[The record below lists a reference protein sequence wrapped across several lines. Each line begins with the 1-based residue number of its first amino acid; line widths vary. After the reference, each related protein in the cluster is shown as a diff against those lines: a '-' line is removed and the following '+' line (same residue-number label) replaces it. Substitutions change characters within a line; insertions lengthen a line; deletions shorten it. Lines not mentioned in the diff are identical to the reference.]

1 MPRRKKEV
9 TEVAV
14 STVERV
20 EWALTIYYTKLGK
33 VWNDPSGDE
42 RAVRIITKPSD
53 AAAQLASVEIMRG
66 GLTFIENDYVVKIP
80 PHKILQVV
88 IGKVTY
94 AQS

>member
-14 STVERV
+14 STVERT
-20 EWALTIYYTKLGK
+20 EWALTVYYTKLGK
-33 VWNDPSGDE
+33 VWNDPTGDE
-42 RAVRIITKPSD
+42 RAVKIITKPD
-53 AAAQLASVEIMRG
+53 MATAQLASIEVIRG

-88 IGKVTY
+88 IGKVIH